1 MTISSSP
8 QLLVSVRSAAEA
20 EAALE
25 GGAHVI
31 DVKEPLR
38 GPLGPADAAV
48 TAAILEVVAG
58 RRPVSAALGE
68 LADRTAATAYSVAG
82 LTFVKWGLAG
92 MGRVADWPC
101 RLAEAQGGIREE
113 PSCRAVVVAYADWE
127 AAGAPPVEAVVAFAR
142 KRPGG
147 VLLVDTFQKAPAR
160 DAGAAPTL
168 LDLIPLRQLTAL
180 CRSCRDAG
188 VRVALAGSLRAAH
201 IRECKHVRPDWFAV
215 RGAVCADGRRE
226 AAVSAGKVR
235 ALVELLA

>member
-1 MTISSSP
+1 MIAP
-8 QLLVSVRSAAEA
+8 RAQLLVSVRSAAEA
-20 EAALE
+20 GAALE

-48 TAAILEVVAG
+48 TAAILEAVAG

-68 LADRTAATAYSVAG
+68 LADRTETTPYPVAG

-92 MGRVADWPC
+92 MGHVADWPC
-101 RLAEAQGGIREE
+101 RLAEAQRGIGEE

-127 AAGAPPVEAVVAFAR
+127 AAGAPPVNAVVAFAL
-142 KRPGG
+142 KQPGG
-147 VLLVDTFQKAPAR
+147 VLLLDTFQKAAAR

-168 LDLIPLRQLTAL
+168 LDLISLQQLTAL
-180 CRSCRDAG
+180 CHRCREAG

-201 IRECKHVRPDWFAV
+201 IRELNPVRPDWFAV
-215 RGAVCADGRRE
+215 RGAVCAAGRRE
-226 AAVSAGKVR
+226 AAVNAGKVR